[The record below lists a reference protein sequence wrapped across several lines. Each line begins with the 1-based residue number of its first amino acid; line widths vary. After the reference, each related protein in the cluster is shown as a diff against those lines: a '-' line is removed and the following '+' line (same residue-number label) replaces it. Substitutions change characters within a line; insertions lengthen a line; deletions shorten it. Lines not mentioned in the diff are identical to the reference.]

1 MKHSLLDQ
9 DEKQCS
15 ATATEWDEHWGSLED
30 KRFLFSLGA
39 KTVRRF
45 IFQPAVSWYGEH
57 YFPESGIFV
66 EMGCGTAHSSA
77 QLAKRQRTFVGLDF
91 SAKALRAAKNEGR
104 MDALVQ
110 ADIFALPY
118 QSNSIDGIWK
128 LGVMEHFTQPEI
140 RDCLQEFRRVLKPGG
155 MVVLFWP
162 TRHNSSRWILGP
174 FEKLISLLTKTK
186 FTYFP
191 DEISR
196 LRSRKQ
202 ARAMMQNA
210 GFEVAA
216 LDFNWR
222 TAFIHMVIVARKPQ
236 SESDIGR

>member
-1 MKHSLLDQ
+1 M
-9 DEKQCS
+9 QCYCH
-15 ATATEWDEHWGSLED
+15 EWDEHWGSLED

-77 QLAKRQRTFVGLDF
+77 QLAKRQRTFVGLT
-91 SAKALRAAKNEGR
+91 SPPKHCARRRMKAAWMRWFR
-104 MDALVQ
+104 RTS
-110 ADIFALPY
+110 LPCPTS
-118 QSNSIDGIWK
+118 QTQ
-128 LGVMEHFTQPEI
+128 LMESGSSGLWNTSPMPEI

-155 MVVLFWP
+155 VVVLFWP

-202 ARAMMQNA
+202 ARATDA
-210 GFEVAA
+210 ERR
-216 LDFNWR
+216 L
-222 TAFIHMVIVARKPQ
+222 
-236 SESDIGR
+236 